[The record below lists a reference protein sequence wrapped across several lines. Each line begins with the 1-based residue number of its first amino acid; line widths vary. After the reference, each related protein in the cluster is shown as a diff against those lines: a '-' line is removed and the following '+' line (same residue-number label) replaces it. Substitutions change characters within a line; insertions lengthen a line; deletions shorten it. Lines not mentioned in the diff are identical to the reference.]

1 MANEKVDKKT
11 LGYLG
16 EDYQYRLVKCFME
29 DSRFF
34 GNVCDIVEPAYF
46 TNPALRMVVGAI
58 RDYYRKDAI
67 VPSYDVL
74 RIMLLSKSI
83 SEVDRQESIA
93 VVDKIKN
100 GTGFDGNQEVEEVA
114 SKFFKQQNYLKIAK
128 RIIDIAEK
136 GDMDYDEVDSMWQ
149 NAVLEGG
156 EDDFGFSIFDKEDSA
171 LSTKSRISIP
181 TGIAKLDEL
190 LNGGLDKRK
199 LGVIIG
205 SAGFGKSTFST
216 AIAAYASTYKCDI
229 NNHEGFKVLQI
240 FFEDDDDDLVRKHFA
255 RIATTTVGRDI
266 EARTLTRTQQD
277 ADQIRAVIDS
287 YHDKETMRKNL
298 RLKSFPTNAKSASDI
313 KAFIKRLINTGFKP
327 DLVIL
332 DYFECLKPEPTS
344 RGNDSE
350 WKRQGDTMRALEAMA
365 KELNIA
371 LWVPTQGNKGSF
383 TSELVTLDQAGGSVI
398 KVQVAAVIV
407 TIARTP
413 EDQDNNKATLAVLKN
428 RSGKSG
434 SVFRGINFNN
444 GTSIISCDDV
454 VTFNNTDSWRADS
467 NEKAAE
473 RQINYIREIQND
485 MDFEDDLPI

>member
-1 MANEKVDKKT
+1 MANEKVNKKT

-46 TNPALRMVVGAI
+46 TNTVLRMVVGAI
-58 RDYYRKDAI
+58 RDYYRKEAI
-67 VPSYDVL
+67 VPSYDIL
-74 RIMLLSKSI
+74 RIMLLTRSV
-83 SEVDRQESIA
+83 SEVDRQESIE
-93 VVDKIKN
+93 VVEKIKS
-100 GTGFDGNQEVEEVA
+100 GTGFDGNQQVEDVA
-114 SKFFKQQNYLKIAK
+114 LKFFKQQNYLKIAK

-136 GDMDYDEVDSMWQ
+136 GDMDYDEVDAMWQ
-149 NAVLEGG
+149 SAVLEGG
-156 EDDFGFSIFDKEDSA
+156 DDDFGYSIFDKEDSA

-181 TGIAKLDEL
+181 TGVAKLDEI

-216 AIAAYASTYKCDI
+216 AISAFASTFRCDM
-229 NNHEGFKVLQI
+229 NNHEGYKVLQI
-240 FFEDDDDDLVRKHFA
+240 YFEDDDDDLVRKHFA
-255 RIATTTVGRDI
+255 RIATTEVGRDI
-266 EARTLTRTQQD
+266 EARNLSRTQED
-277 ADQIRAVIDS
+277 AEQIRMVLDN

-298 RLKSFPTNAKSASDI
+298 RLKSFPTNTKSASDI
-313 KAFIKRLINTGFKP
+313 KVFIKRLINTGFKP
-327 DLVIL
+327 DLVVL

-350 WKRQGDTMRALEAMA
+350 WKRQGDTMRALESMA

-371 LWVPTQGNKGSF
+371 LWVPTQGTKGSF
-383 TSELVTLDQAGGSVI
+383 TSDLVTLDQAGGSVI

-413 EDQDNNKATLAVLKN
+413 DDQDNNKATLAVLKN

-434 SVFRGINFNN
+434 EVFRGINFNN

-454 VTFNNTDSWRADS
+454 ITFNNTNDWRNDS
-467 NEKAAE
+467 NKKAEE
-473 RQINYIREIQND
+473 RQINYVRQFQND
-485 MDFEDDLPI
+485 TSFDDLPI